1 MMRLKELSRD
11 THKRKANPQIPHS
24 YHWASFLVSL
34 CSICQG
40 MTSAENILSQL
51 VKLPI
56 WWLALF
62 WEHLVYHHIWG
73 SNWSFFHHWGQLFP
87 RNWPSNWARR
97 SWIKFFFFF
106 IWKLHVTYL
115 KYLVTL
121 DLHEAGKEK
130 AMPYE
135 APKYIFYPVSPTW
148 LLLYLPLCKS
158 LSDIFAL
165 LAWL

>member
-1 MMRLKELSRD
+1 MRLKELSRD

-97 SWIKFFFFF
+97 SWIKFFFFH
-106 IWKLHVTYL
+106 L
-115 KYLVTL
+115 
-121 DLHEAGKEK
+121 EATR
-130 AMPYE
+130 
-135 APKYIFYPVSPTW
+135 YIFKVFGHFRSAWGREGKGY
-148 LLLYLPLCKS
+148 
-158 LSDIFAL
+158 AL
-165 LAWL
+165 WSS